1 MSSTYLDCSGLHN
14 IRCDGNDIP
23 KSIYVDGQDFTNRF
37 SQMLY
42 EHENSNTNLT
52 FRERLIIALA
62 GNPEMICSLKEDENF
77 IDEKI
82 TSKNL
87 VKQADAIIE
96 QLESEKK

>member
-1 MSSTYLDCSGLHN
+1 MITDKLADK
-14 IRCDGNDIP
+14 RCYPLNGNAP
-23 KSIYVDGQDFTNRF
+23 RGSRTG
-37 SQMLY
+37 
-42 EHENSNTNLT
+42 LT

>member
-14 IRCDGNDIP
+14 IRCDGDDIP

-42 EHENSNTNLT
+42 EHENSNVYLT

-62 GNPEMICSLKEDENF
+62 SNEKYCWMRNPADEYFANESAKMI
-77 IDEKI
+77 II
-82 TSKNL
+82 
-87 VKQADAIIE
+87 QADAIIK